1 MSKGRIKA
9 VLFIIV
15 FLLVIAVAVN
25 LLMDMQSERK
35 ADATPTDDPYANT
48 VTPSVETQ
56 PALETPQP
64 TPAMAPSTA
73 PTATPVPATQVPT
86 QAPNPTPVPTATPE
100 PVQPVIPQGE
110 IIGSGSFTSDTGT
123 PLNLRADW
131 TATVLDAERVEV
143 TVNVYLVSYQIEVR
157 ELYNAVNVS
166 VGDQYASENSPA
178 IKWENNTKLETLLA
192 STVHTLSLPSG
203 SSASFPLAAQYQFGG
218 TYSKVDLPVIECGG
232 TIELSR

>member
-35 ADATPTDDPYANT
+35 ADAAPTNDPYANT
-48 VTPSVETQ
+48 VTPSIETQ
-56 PALETPQP
+56 PQPAVETAQP
-64 TPAMAPSTA
+64 TPAAAPSTA
-73 PTATPVPATQVPT
+73 PTATPVPATPVPT
-86 QAPNPTPVPTATPE
+86 LTPTPVPTATPE
-100 PVQPVIPQGE
+100 PAQPIIPQGE
-110 IIGSGSFTSDTGT
+110 VIGSGSFTSDTGT

-131 TATVLDAERVEV
+131 TATVLDSERVEV

-178 IKWENNTKLETLLA
+178 IKWENNTRLETLLA

-203 SSASFPLAAQYQFGG
+203 SSNSFPVAVQYQFGG
-218 TYSKVDLPVIECGG
+218 TYSKVELPVIECGG

>member
-35 ADATPTDDPYANT
+35 ADAAPTNDPYANT
-48 VTPSVETQ
+48 VTPSIETQ

-64 TPAMAPSTA
+64 TPAIAPSTA

-86 QAPNPTPVPTATPE
+86 QAPTPTPIPTATPE

-110 IIGSGSFTSDTGT
+110 VIGSGSFTSDTGT

>member
-25 LLMDMQSERK
+25 LLLDMQSERK

-64 TPAMAPSTA
+64 TPAIAPSTA

-86 QAPNPTPVPTATPE
+86 QAPTPTPIPTATPE

-110 IIGSGSFTSDTGT
+110 VIGSGSFTSDTGT

>member
-25 LLMDMQSERK
+25 LLMDMQSDRK
-35 ADATPTDDPYANT
+35 ADTTPTSDPYANT

-56 PALETPQP
+56 PALETAQP
-64 TPAMAPSTA
+64 TPAIAPSTA
-73 PTATPVPATQVPT
+73 PTATPAPATPVPT
-86 QAPNPTPVPTATPE
+86 VTPTPTPVPTATPE

-110 IIGSGSFTSDTGT
+110 VIGSGSFTSDTGT

-131 TATVLDAERVEV
+131 TATVLDSERVEV
-143 TVNVYLVSYQIEVR
+143 TVNVYLISYQIEVR

-178 IKWENNTKLETLLA
+178 IKWENNTRLETLLA

-203 SSASFPLAAQYQFGG
+203 SSDSFPVAVQYQFGG
-218 TYSKVDLPVIECGG
+218 TYSKVELPVIECGG

>member
-48 VTPSVETQ
+48 VTPSVEAQ

-110 IIGSGSFTSDTGT
+110 VIGSGSFTSDTGT

-166 VGDQYASENSPA
+166 VGDQYASADSPA

-192 STVHTLSLPSG
+192 STAHTLSLPSG